1 MADNT
6 AAKCPKKNSGIFPKL
21 RVGHFT
27 PALASHMHTSQR
39 PSRKD
44 TVNCAA
50 DGLTQQAGT
59 CPCGYRHPA
68 ATGPRRSLP
77 RRPPPHPF
85 SLSMSRLR
93 TARRITPLGFA
104 PKHASEPRHTR
115 CTVRSPPPA
124 NRAWESRRA
133 QHRSGCV
140 GISRSRQRDTAM
152 SRREPENVKRE
163 TPTDASGTW
172 EVFPL
177 EESQSNSAEC
187 WFPSQV
193 KKVDERT
200 PPQVHCIHIGNSRD
214 FNIYCRE
221 PWPPT

>member
-27 PALASHMHTSQR
+27 P
-39 PSRKD
+39 
-44 TVNCAA
+44 
-50 DGLTQQAGT
+50 
-59 CPCGYRHPA
+59 
-68 ATGPRRSLP
+68 
-77 RRPPPHPF
+77 
-85 SLSMSRLR
+85 
-93 TARRITPLGFA
+93 
-104 PKHASEPRHTR
+104 
-115 CTVRSPPPA
+115 
-124 NRAWESRRA
+124 
-133 QHRSGCV
+133 
-140 GISRSRQRDTAM
+140 
-152 SRREPENVKRE
+152 
-163 TPTDASGTW
+163 